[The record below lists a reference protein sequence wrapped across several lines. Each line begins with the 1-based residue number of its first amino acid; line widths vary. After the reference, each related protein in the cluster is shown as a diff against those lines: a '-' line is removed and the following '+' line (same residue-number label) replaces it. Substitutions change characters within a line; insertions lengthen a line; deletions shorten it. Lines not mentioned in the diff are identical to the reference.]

1 MPKRRGLAHE
11 KVTLM
16 RRARVLVFLL
26 LVAIAAA
33 AYFGFRDR
41 AEFPS
46 LPGGQDS
53 PTISADAD
61 RSAKGNAERP
71 TFDVVR
77 AEPNG
82 DVVMAGRAEP
92 GWTVTVEG
100 NGKVLGSAVVDPN
113 GEWIIQPPAPVAKG
127 EHSLQLKSQS
137 PKGEQ
142 TLFSAQRLALS
153 LGGDQSKSRPLVAL
167 TEEGEPTR
175 VLQMSPPLSD
185 EKRLAASPAA
195 TANIETPP
203 IKADIPSSE
212 QSSTQVSFTSVDY
225 EQTAGRSTI
234 FLSGRGTPGSRL
246 MLYLDNEFAG
256 TVTVDATGGWTFK
269 AVRNLSAGTH
279 ALRADSVELASGKV
293 LSRAEVSFDHQS
305 HQVAEL
311 ERPAAGSGQTAL
323 ASRDR
328 SPVGQPQAPA
338 GGDTPKQ
345 ANGTPGPVKVAD
357 TNEAVNDTPED
368 GGVIVVRRG
377 DTLWHIA
384 RQQYGNGKKF
394 TEIFQNNRGQIRNPN
409 LIYPSQRFSIPR

>member
-1 MPKRRGLAHE
+1 
-11 KVTLM
+11 M
-16 RRARVLVFLL
+16 RRARVLVFLF

-33 AYFGFRDR
+33 AYIGFRKGG
-41 AEFPS
+41 ELPS
-46 LPGGQDS
+46 LPGREGS
-53 PTISADAD
+53 PTTSADAE
-61 RSAKGNAERP
+61 RSAKGNAARP

-100 NGKVLGSAVVDPN
+100 NGKVLGSSVVDGN
-113 GEWIIQPPAPVAKG
+113 GEWIIQPAAPVAKG

-137 PKGEQ
+137 PQGEQ

-153 LGGDQSKSRPLVAL
+153 LSADQSKSRPLVAL

-185 EKRLAASPAA
+185 EKRLAAASPAA
-195 TANIETPP
+195 TANIEAPP
-203 IKADIPSSE
+203 IKADVPSSE

-225 EQTAGRSTI
+225 EQATGRSTV

-246 MLYLDNEFAG
+246 MLYLDNEFTG
-256 TVTVDATGGWTFK
+256 TVTVDATGSWTFK
-269 AVRNLSAGTH
+269 AVRDLPAGTH

-293 LSRAEVSFDHQS
+293 LSRAEVSFDHQT

-311 ERPAAGSGQTAL
+311 EGPVTGSGQTAL

-328 SPVGQPQAPA
+328 SPAQQPQAPA
-338 GGDTPKQ
+338 GGDSARQ
-345 ANGTPGPVKVAD
+345 ANGAPGPVKVAD
-357 TNEAVNDTPED
+357 TGGAVNDTAED

-409 LIYPSQRFSIPR
+409 LIYPSQRFAIPR